1 MPESQDIAIVD
12 RVRDNPALV
21 LTQDGTFDQFLAA
34 VRTEVLAETPDL
46 TTAKGRKAIAALAYR
61 VRQSKTAIDNAGKEL
76 TEAARQTIQQ
86 VNEKRKDCR
95 EKLDALAEEVRKPLT
110 EWEQAEEA
118 RQARVSDTLT
128 HLAHVCV
135 VPAHATLDTLRQSHA
150 DVSAIDAASDEWGDD
165 GPMIAAERI
174 RALNALEAGIKR
186 VEQQEAERAE
196 LERLRREAAERE
208 AAAQAERE
216 RQEQERRE
224 REAQERAERERIEAE
239 QRAEQA
245 RQAAAEEA
253 ARKERERIE
262 REHRQE
268 QERQAAAHQAEL
280 DRLANERE
288 QERREAERLR
298 AEQAE
303 REAAERRAREEA
315 EAREADLKYRSSV
328 MRAAKEAIM
337 RCGVDEPSAK
347 AIVTAIK
354 AREIPN
360 VSITF

>member
-46 TTAKGRKAIAALAYR
+46 GTAKGRKAIAALAYR

-76 TEAARQTIQQ
+76 TEAARQTIAQ

-118 RQARVSDTLT
+118 RKQAVSETLT

-135 VPAHATLDTLRQSHA
+135 VPADATLESLRQSHA
-150 DVSAIDAASDEWGDD
+150 EVTALDPDADEWGDD
-165 GPMIAAERI
+165 APMIGAERI

-208 AAAQAERE
+208 AEAKAERE
-216 RQEQERRE
+216 RQEQARRE
-224 REAQERAERERIEAE
+224 REAEEQAERDRIEAE
-239 QRAEQA
+239 QRAEHE

-280 DRLANERE
+280 DRLATERE
-288 QERREAERLR
+288 KERREAERLR

-303 REAAERRAREEA
+303 REAAERRAQEEA
-315 EAREADLKYRSSV
+315 AAREADRAHRSKI
-328 MRAAKEAIM
+328 MREAKEAIM
-337 RCGVDEPSAK
+337 RCGVDESVAK
-347 AIVTAIK
+347 AVVVAIK
-354 AREIPN
+354 ASEIPH